1 MEYNTMSYFNYTDE
15 LFQSDFIS
23 LDGLD
28 LTVLD
33 KDDHT
38 YPVEGWYW
46 FDTLEEA
53 KAFFNIEET

>member
-1 MEYNTMSYFNYTDE
+1 MSYFNYTDEE

-28 LTVLD
+28 LTTLD

-38 YPVEGWYW
+38 YPVQGWYW

-53 KAFFNIEET
+53 KAFFNIVDEET

>member
-1 MEYNTMSYFNYTDE
+1 MSYFNYTDE